1 LDLEYRRL
9 ENEREEL
16 AAAYKESEAVRYW
29 IILSIPISVRLW
41 ILNFLFS
48 PKARKAEEQ
57 RAQRIAAE
65 MNQYRHDMERR
76 LTDKEEELE
85 SIK

>member
-1 LDLEYRRL
+1 LDKYFALCY
-9 ENEREEL
+9 
-16 AAAYKESEAVRYW
+16 
-29 IILSIPISVRLW
+29 
-41 ILNFLFS
+41 NFIRFVIQAC
-48 PKARKAEEQ
+48 KGEKQ
-57 RAQRIAAE
+57 RAQRMAAE

>member
-1 LDLEYRRL
+1 MIQACKGE
-9 ENEREEL
+9 
-16 AAAYKESEAVRYW
+16 K
-29 IILSIPISVRLW
+29 
-41 ILNFLFS
+41 
-48 PKARKAEEQ
+48 Q
-57 RAQRIAAE
+57 RAQRMAAE